1 VLERWRGL
9 VRKARVHLHFNDSL
23 STLSMSLPLPYVFG
37 LGCRATP
44 ALFYYS
50 RKSSN
55 GATIP

>member
-37 LGCRATP
+37 LGFRAKP
-44 ALFYYS
+44 GLGYYS
-50 RKSSN
+50 RKS
-55 GATIP
+55 

>member
-44 ALFYYS
+44 GLVYYRRAS
-50 RKSSN
+50 PR
-55 GATIP
+55 GLTI